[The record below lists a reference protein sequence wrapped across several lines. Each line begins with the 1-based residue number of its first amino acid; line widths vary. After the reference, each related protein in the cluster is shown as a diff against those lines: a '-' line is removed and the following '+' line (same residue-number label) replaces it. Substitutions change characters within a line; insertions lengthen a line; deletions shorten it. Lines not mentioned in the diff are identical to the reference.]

1 MREMIAAFRK
11 LGHEIVLAAADTS
24 GDRRPDEDFEVVRL
38 PCPKSRTLGLD
49 GRYML
54 ANMRAR
60 GVLREIAD
68 RFRPDAIYERTALY
82 FTAGEWL
89 ERQTGLPRILEINA
103 LLAEEQ
109 RSRLHFPSM
118 AARQEARVLR
128 NSRATSAISECLK
141 KMIVNLQVDPNTI
154 RLFPMAVDPTRFRLS
169 PEPNFRRRELGWP
182 DDVTVIGYVGSM
194 NTYHRPN
201 WFMDLAEKML
211 RRDEKSIRFIVV
223 GGSAVKVQRHR
234 SRLYKYVEKGL
245 VHFCGTVPQSEM
257 VSWLSCVD
265 VILVPGAAPQATPT
279 KIYETASV
287 GRSLIAPATDPI
299 IELCGADAPNL
310 FTPNDFN
317 SLEERVRE
325 FLNSRTKFDDFAV
338 KLREKV
344 TTVHTWENNATGLV
358 NWFQELGAKP
368 RVWK

>member
-11 LGHEIVLAAADTS
+11 LGHTVLLAAADTG
-24 GDRRPDEDFEVVRL
+24 GDRRPDEDFEVSRL
-38 PCPKSRTLGLD
+38 PCPRSRMLGID
-49 GRYML
+49 GRYLL
-54 ANMRAR
+54 ANLRAR
-60 GVLREIAD
+60 AVLRQIAD
-68 RFRPDAIYERTALY
+68 RFRPDAIYERSSLY

-89 ERQTGLPRILEINA
+89 EKQTGLPRILEINA
-103 LLAEEQ
+103 LLADEQ

-118 AARQEARVLR
+118 AARYEARILR

-141 KMIVNLQVDPNTI
+141 SMITKLKVDPGTI
-154 RLFPMAVDPTRFRLS
+154 RLFPMAVDPARFKLS
-169 PEPNFRRRELGWP
+169 SEPNFRRRELGWP

-211 RRDEKSIRFIVV
+211 RRDEKSIRFIVL

-234 SRLYKYVEKGL
+234 SRLYKFVEEGL

-257 VSWLSCVD
+257 VSWLSAMD
-265 VILVPGAAPQATPT
+265 VVLVPGAAPQATPT

-287 GRSLIAPATDPI
+287 GRPLIAPATDPI
-299 IELCGADAPNL
+299 IELCGRDAPNL

-317 SLEERVRE
+317 SLEDRVRD
-325 FLNSRTKFDDFAV
+325 FLQSRTKFDEFAAA
-338 KLREKV
+338 LRQKV
-344 TTVHTWENNATGLV
+344 TTVHTWENNATGII
-358 NWFQELGAKP
+358 NWFHELGAKT
-368 RVWK
+368 RG